1 MEVDYLL
8 DTNNFVHDEGLD
20 RPSPTDENEEKLRRL
35 IDDAELSAEQQQQL
49 RRVSAHYAVR
59 TAPVP
64 EENVA
69 LRNRCLNEA
78 IIQSDL
84 SAYDTQAIEN
94 RGVAFDVVKNGST
107 AIYVND
113 TMLTQAQLGDAYRFI
128 PLPDQTD
135 LEAVRIAFEQR
146 TKELEMAVESVYSPE
161 EVAPHPAQAQPAIEA
176 RRTVGDELKPITA
189 QVAKF
194 TDKILELVG
203 VR

>member
-1 MEVDYLL
+1 MEADYLL
-8 DTNNFVHDEGLD
+8 DTNDFVHDEGLD
-20 RPSPTDENEEKLRRL
+20 RPSPVNENEEKLRRL
-35 IDDAELSAEQQQQL
+35 IDDAELSAEQQQRL

-69 LRNRCLNEA
+69 LRDRCLKEA

-94 RGVAFDVVKNGST
+94 RGVAFDMAENGSV
-107 AIYVND
+107 IVYVND
-113 TMLTQAQLGDAYRFI
+113 TILTQAQLEDAYRFI

-135 LEAVRIAFEQR
+135 LEAVRIAFEQQA
-146 TKELEMAVESVYSPE
+146 EALEAAVDAVYSPGD
-161 EVAPHPAQAQPAIEA
+161 VPHPAETQPAIEA
-176 RRTVGDELKPITA
+176 RRTVEDERRPITG

-194 TDKILELVG
+194 ILELVG